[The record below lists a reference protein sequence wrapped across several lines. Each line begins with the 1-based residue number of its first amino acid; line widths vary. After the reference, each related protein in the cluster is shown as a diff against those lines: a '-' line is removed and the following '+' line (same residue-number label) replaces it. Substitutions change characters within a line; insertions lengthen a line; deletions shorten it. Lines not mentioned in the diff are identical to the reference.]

1 MKLNS
6 NFQNL
11 EQSYLFVTIAKK
23 VNEFTEKHPDNELIR
38 MGIGDVTL
46 PLAPVVIEAM
56 HRATDEMADK
66 ATFRGYSPDSNGYPF
81 LREAIAGYYQSLGVE
96 VEAGEVFVGDGAK
109 SDVGNIVDIFDNSN
123 TVLVPDPVYPVYV
136 DTNIMSGRKIVY
148 ADANMDNGFLPMPD
162 ASQPADIIYICSPN
176 NPTGAV
182 YNREQLKAW
191 VDYALDQKAV
201 ILFDSDY
208 ESFVSPGLPR
218 SIFEIPGAGKCAIE
232 FCSLSKTAGFT
243 GMRCGYTVIKKE
255 LAFDGVSV
263 SALWQRRQG
272 SKFNGVNYIT
282 QRAAEAVFTPEGIKQ
297 TRDAVAYY
305 KRNAQVM
312 VAALKEL
319 GYWFTGGE
327 NSPYVWFKCPDN
339 MGGWEYFDYLLNE
352 KQIVGTPGEGFGK
365 NGAGCIRLSAFGD
378 ADKTREAMER
388 IKKG

>member
-1 MKLNS
+1 MKPNS

-201 ILFDSDY
+201 ILFDSAY